1 MWFKVESGNGDS
13 ETLRKLVSMG
23 RTNYESDV
31 RLVMSRILSD
41 RRYPSWYR
49 AEVIRKY
56 IVLYKNQVQGSLVPF
71 IISALDDNEPA
82 VKDAAY
88 ELLTLISDEQEAR
101 SFLPELNGDGRF
113 FYFFFKILTVAA
125 SNGNIVTNGELKIE
139 KTDSG
144 FGSGQFHPK
153 HAPYL
158 ERAGG

>member
-101 SFLPELNGDGRF
+101 SFLPELENVTTKIQGDARMAKLRERF
-113 FYFFFKILTVAA
+113 TKDLT
-125 SNGNIVTNGELKIE
+125 S
-139 KTDSG
+139 
-144 FGSGQFHPK
+144 
-153 HAPYL
+153 
-158 ERAGG
+158 R